1 MSKTIFA
8 CMVIVL
14 APSFLSGAHAAESK
28 PRAVLEKSVYEFPAV
43 VEGMDVEHDFILQNP
58 GSAALDIFNL
68 VAG

>member
-1 MSKTIFA
+1 
-8 CMVIVL
+8 MVIVL

-28 PRAVLEKSVYEFPAV
+28 PRAVLVYEFPAV
-43 VEGMDVEHDFILQNP
+43 VEGVDVEHDFILQNP